1 MNQVKHRN
9 ASGGIASITIS
20 PVMAAL
26 GAALLFGG
34 STPFAKQ
41 ALGVLPPVL
50 MAGLLFLGSGCGLLA
65 AMLVRDRGLRN
76 FRLPMKHWG
85 WYSLSIVFGGVAA
98 PVLLM
103 EGLAR
108 TSAAAA
114 SLMLNTEV
122 VFTVSLAW
130 IVFRENAG
138 RRVMLGMALI
148 VAGGVALAWPSGTI
162 GAEGMAG
169 TLAIAAACLC
179 WAIDNNLTRKVSEA
193 DAMFVACGKG
203 LAAGTINTALAVMA
217 GAAFPGWGVVGPAM
231 LIGLFGYG
239 ISLVLFVVALRGL
252 GTARTGAYFATAP
265 FIGAAL
271 SIAAFGDAVS
281 GGFWVASAFMGAGV
295 WLHLTELHDH
305 AHSHAPQE
313 HTHSHR
319 HDAHHAHPH
328 PFAWDGREP
337 HSHPHVH
344 EGITHAHSHF
354 PDIHHRHPH

>member
-1 MNQVKHRN
+1 MKNPN
-9 ASGGIASITIS
+9 APAGIAHIAIS

-41 ALGVLPPVL
+41 ALGGIPPVL
-50 MAGLLFLGSGCGLLA
+50 MAGLLFLGSGFGLLA
-65 AMLVRDRGLRN
+65 AMLIRGRGWRN
-76 FRLPMKHWG
+76 FGLPMKHLP
-85 WYSLSIVFGGVAA
+85 WYLLSIGVGGVLA

-103 EGLAR
+103 EGLSR
-108 TSAAAA
+108 TGAATA
-114 SLMLNTEV
+114 SLMLNIEA
-122 VFTVSLAW
+122 VFTVLLAW
-130 IVFRENAG
+130 FAFRENAG
-138 RRVMLGMALI
+138 PRVMLGMALI
-148 VAGGVALAWPSGTI
+148 VAGGIALAWPSGDI
-162 GAEGMAG
+162 GMEGMAG

-217 GAAFPGWGVVGPAM
+217 GAAIPAWSVIAPAM

-239 ISLVLFVVALRGL
+239 ISLALFVVALRGL

-271 SIAAFGDAVS
+271 SIAAFGDTVS
-281 GGFWVASAFMGAGV
+281 GGFWIASALMGAGV

-305 AHSHAPQE
+305 EHSHAPLE
-313 HTHSHR
+313 HTHLHSHDR
-319 HDAHHAHPH
+319 HHVHQHN
-328 PFAWDGREP
+328 FAWDGKEP
-337 HSHPHVH
+337 HTHPHVH
-344 EGITHAHSHF
+344 GEITHTHPHY

>member
-1 MNQVKHRN
+1 MTHGNGS
-9 ASGGIASITIS
+9 AGIASVTIS

-41 ALGVLPPVL
+41 MLGEAPPVL
-50 MAGLLFLGSGCGLLA
+50 MAGLLFLGSGLGLLA
-65 AMLVRDRGLRN
+65 AILIRDRGWRN
-76 FRLPMKHWG
+76 FGLPGKQWG
-85 WYSLSIVFGGVAA
+85 WYLLSIGIGGVLA

-108 TSAAAA
+108 TGAAAA
-114 SLMLNTEV
+114 SLMLNMET
-122 VFTVSLAW
+122 VFTVLLAW
-130 IVFRENAG
+130 FVFRENAG

-148 VAGGVALAWPSGTI
+148 VAGGIALAWPPDGF
-162 GAEGMAG
+162 AMEGMAG
-169 TLAIAAACLC
+169 TAAIAAACLC

-203 LAAGTINTALAVMA
+203 LAAGTINTALAVTA
-217 GAAFPGWGVVGPAM
+217 GAAAPAWPAIGSAM

-271 SIAAFGDAVS
+271 SIAAFGDTVS
-281 GGFWVASAFMGAGV
+281 GGFWAASALMGAGV

-305 AHSHAPQE
+305 EHSHAPLA
-313 HTHSHR
+313 HTHRHR
-319 HDAHHAHPH
+319 HDEHHAHPH
-328 PFAWDGREP
+328 DFAWDGKEP
-337 HSHPHVH
+337 HSHPHAH
-344 EGITHAHSHF
+344 DGITHAHSHF

>member
-1 MNQVKHRN
+1 MKQGGTT
-9 ASGGIASITIS
+9 GGIASIAVS

-41 ALGVLPPVL
+41 VVGDVPPVL
-50 MAGLLFLGSGCGLLA
+50 MAGLLFLGSGGGLLM
-65 AMLVRDRGLRN
+65 AMLIRDRGWRN
-76 FRLPMKHWG
+76 FGLPMKHWF
-85 WYSLSIVFGGVAA
+85 WYLLTIGVGGVLA

-108 TSAAAA
+108 TGAAAA
-114 SLMLNTEV
+114 SLMLNTET
-122 VFTVSLAW
+122 VFTVLLAW
-130 IVFRENAG
+130 FAFRENAG

-148 VAGGVALAWPSGTI
+148 VTGGIALAWPAG
-162 GAEGMAG
+162 GAGWEGMAG
-169 TLAIAAACLC
+169 ALAIAAACLC

-203 LAAGTINTALAVMA
+203 VAAGTINAALAVMS
-217 GAAFPGWGVVGPAM
+217 GAVIPGWPVIGSAM
-231 LIGLFGYG
+231 LIGFFGYG
-239 ISLVLFVVALRGL
+239 ISLVLFVVALREL

-265 FIGAAL
+265 FIGAVL
-271 SIAAFGDAVS
+271 SIIAFGDRVS
-281 GGFWVASAFMGAGV
+281 GGFWMATALMGAGV

-305 AHSHAPQE
+305 EHRHAPLE

-319 HDAHHAHPH
+319 HDLHHAHPH
-328 PFAWDGREP
+328 GQDWDGNEP
-337 HSHPHVH
+337 HTHPHVH
-344 EGITHAHSHF
+344 GEITHSHSHF

>member
-1 MNQVKHRN
+1 MKQGH
-9 ASGGIASITIS
+9 APAGIASSAIS

-41 ALGVLPPVL
+41 VLGEVSPVL
-50 MAGLLFLGSGCGLLA
+50 MAGLLFLGSGTGLLA
-65 AMLVRDRGLRN
+65 AMLIRDRGWRN
-76 FRLPMKHWG
+76 FRLPMKHWL
-85 WYSLSIVFGGVAA
+85 WYFLSIGFGGVAA

-108 TSAAAA
+108 TGAAAA
-114 SLMLNTEV
+114 SLMLNIET
-122 VFTVSLAW
+122 VFTVLLAW
-130 IVFRENAG
+130 FVFMENAG

-148 VAGGVALAWPSGTI
+148 VAGGLALAWPSGEFAT
-162 GAEGMAG
+162 EGMAG

-217 GAAFPGWGVVGPAM
+217 GAAVPAWPAIGSAM

-239 ISLVLFVVALRGL
+239 VSLVLFVVALRGL

-271 SIAAFGDAVS
+271 SIAAFGDTVS
-281 GGFWVASAFMGAGV
+281 GGFWIASALMGAGV

-305 AHSHAPQE
+305 EHSHAPLE
-313 HTHSHR
+313 HTHPHR
-319 HDAHHAHPH
+319 HDGHHAHPH
-328 PFAWDGREP
+328 NFAWDGKEP
-337 HSHPHVH
+337 HTHPHAH
-344 EGITHAHSHF
+344 GGITHAHSHF